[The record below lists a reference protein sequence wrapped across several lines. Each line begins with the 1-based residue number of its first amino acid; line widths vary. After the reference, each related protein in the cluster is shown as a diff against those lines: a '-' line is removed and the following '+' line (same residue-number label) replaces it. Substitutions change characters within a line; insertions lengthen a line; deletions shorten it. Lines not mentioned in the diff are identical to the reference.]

1 MCQDGCVHMGEYES
15 TFVESNHLTRSQEV
29 IKFMRFLFFDAS
41 AGVVQIGVYTFLY
54 TVVGITVWAGSY
66 LPALIASVLW
76 SFTANRKFTFKSVSN
91 VPVAMM
97 KVTMYYLIFTPVSLW
112 WGTELTKGSWGISKG
127 AQSFIVLIGT
137 MVINFVTEFMVYRFW
152 VYRRSINT
160 SASGVREQE
169 KYELPVTETVVS

>member
-1 MCQDGCVHMGEYES
+1 MHMGEYES

-41 AGVVQIGVYTFLY
+41 AGVVQFAVYTFLFSIMRV
-54 TVVGITVWAGSY
+54 TSWSGSY

-97 KVTMYYLIFTPVSLW
+97 KVTAYYMIFTPASLW
-112 WGTELTKGSWGISKG
+112 WGTELTKGSWSISKD
-127 AQSFIVLIGT
+127 AQSYVVLIGT
-137 MVINFVTEFMVYRFW
+137 MVINFLTEFMVYRFW

-169 KYELPVTETVVS
+169 KYEVSVSG

>member
-1 MCQDGCVHMGEYES
+1 MGAYES
-15 TFVESNHLTRSQEV
+15 TFIDSHRLTRMQEV
-29 IKFMRFLFFDAS
+29 TKFFRFIFFEVSAGAVQISVFTFLFQVFR
-41 AGVVQIGVYTFLY
+41 
-54 TVVGITVWAGSY
+54 ITYWAAY

-112 WGTELTKGSWGISKG
+112 WGTELTKGSWSISKD
-127 AQSFIVLIGT
+127 AQSYVVLIGT
-137 MVINFVTEFMVYRFW
+137 MVINFLTEFMVYRFW

-169 KYELPVTETVVS
+169 KYEVSVSG